1 MHIPLR
7 RMRLSARRA
16 WLRSSLLASALAAS
30 TPQPARAAEPAA
42 FVRALQHA
50 LAPADVVAGGTIV
63 GAPLSSA
70 GNAAEALLARTPAV
84 MARLRALVSGAQRE
98 VLLQTYEWDDED
110 EAGQVVLAAF
120 VERAHRAIAEG
131 GAVGGGPLRLRI
143 ITSANWPSESGL
155 SQKRLRAAIEALAQ
169 LPEAAGKVAF
179 EWSTYRGSLMA
190 ILHTK
195 TVIVDAAKA
204 LVMTGNVYTHGGLAT
219 DDVNMGLVLT
229 GPVAC
234 GLRADWASAR
244 AAATLELASG
254 AMPPVREDCAEA
266 VAAPTLTGTDAAA
279 QSADNLDVTILSRPS
294 NWTYWDRGDVN
305 PQARGILA
313 LIDTATETIDIVN
326 PSLSVPSLHR
336 ALLRAVVE
344 RHVRVRAVVS
354 LPMNRTREHYLFG
367 GDNAEQ
373 AHRLYSSV
381 LAAGGPAAADR
392 LHIAWAGIDGEHV
405 GPEHGPANVHAK
417 VASFDGQCLLLG
429 STNWNW
435 LSFNNGRE
443 LSVAAIGTNVALDL
457 FADAFAAL
465 WAVAVEVRA
474 FDLPVDRNAADP
486 VAAYLRRLRGA

>member
-1 MHIPLR
+1 MAFLLR
-7 RMRLSARRA
+7 RTRHPARQAWLWSTLSAG
-16 WLRSSLLASALAAS
+16 ALAAL
-30 TPQPARAAEPAA
+30 TPQPARAAEPAV
-42 FVRALQHA
+42 FVRALRQA
-50 LAPADVVAGGTIV
+50 LAPAEVVAGGTIA

-70 GNAAEALLARTPAV
+70 GNAAEALLTRTPAV
-84 MARLRALVSGAQRE
+84 VARLAALVAGAQRE

-120 VERAHRAIAEG
+120 VERARRAIAEG

-143 ITSANWPSESGL
+143 VTSANWPSESGL
-155 SQKRLRAAIEALAQ
+155 TQKRLRAAIEALAQ
-169 LPEAAGKVAF
+169 LPEAAARVQF

-195 TVIVDAAKA
+195 TVIVDAARA

-219 DDVNMGLVLT
+219 DDVNMGLVVT

-244 AAATLELASG
+244 AAATLEVATG
-254 AMPPVREDCAEA
+254 ALPPVRIDCAEP
-266 VAAPTLTGTDAAA
+266 AATPTPTGTDAAA
-279 QSADNLDVTILSRPS
+279 RAADNLEVTILSRPS

-305 PQARGILA
+305 PQARGIPA
-313 LIDTATETIDIVN
+313 LIEAATETIDIVN

-336 ALLRAVVE
+336 ALVRAVVQ
-344 RHVRVRAVVS
+344 RQVRVRAVVS

-373 AHRLYSSV
+373 AYRLYGAV

-392 LHIAWAGIDGEHV
+392 LHIAWAGIDGKHV

-443 LSVAAIGTNVALDL
+443 LSVATIGSNVAHDL

-465 WAVAVEVRA
+465 WAVAVAVRA
-474 FDLPVDRNAADP
+474 SDLPVAHNAADP